1 MKKEIEFNIIKEKM
15 EKIMHDENIPKIIYK
30 YMPINEYTFKNLLN
44 NQILFSSPKD
54 FNDPFDCKMFK
65 IAKPS
70 RKNLEDYFKKLNKTS
85 EQINNITNDY
95 YKNPEDNLKHAQ
107 ETVKK
112 DVEDYSI
119 ACFSCTKEN
128 ILMWSHYSDN
138 HKGICLTFD
147 SLNLFKKSLHID
159 KTILNVLRVKYV
171 PDYPEIN
178 YFIPNKFKEEVYN
191 MFKYKYNFW
200 DKEKE
205 VRFISEKRG
214 LISFNKEA
222 LLEIN
227 FGCKLEE
234 DDPDD
239 NRKKIIE
246 LVELYNYPNVKF
258 LQATKCEDKFGL
270 NFKKIDI

>member
-1 MKKEIEFNIIKEKM
+1 MNKKIEFNIIKEKI
-15 EKIMHDENIPKIIYK
+15 EKNIRAENIPETIYK
-30 YMPINEYTFKNLLN
+30 YLPINEYTFKNLLN

-65 IAKPS
+65 ITKPS
-70 RKNLEDYFKKLNKTS
+70 RKNLEDYFKKQNKTS
-85 EQINNITNDY
+85 EQINNIINDY
-95 YKNPEDNLKHAQ
+95 DKNPEDNLKHAQ

-112 DVEDYSI
+112 SGEDYSI

-147 SLNLFKKSLHID
+147 SANLFKKSLYLNKI
-159 KTILNVLRVKYV
+159 ILNLLRVEYV
-171 PDYPEIN
+171 TDYPEIN
-178 YFIPNKFKEEVYN
+178 YFIPDKFKKEVYN
-191 MFKYKYNFW
+191 IFKYKHAYW
-200 DKEKE
+200 HEEKE
-205 VRFISEKRG
+205 VRFISEKTG

-234 DDPDD
+234 DDPYD
-239 NRKKIIE
+239 NMKKIIE

-258 LQATKCEDKFGL
+258 LQASKYEDKFCL
-270 NFKKIDI
+270 NFDKIK

>member
-1 MKKEIEFNIIKEKM
+1 MNKETEFNIMKEKL
-15 EKIMHDENIPKIIYK
+15 EKNIRDENIPETIYK
-30 YMPINEYTFKNLLN
+30 YLPINEYTFKNLLN
-44 NQILFSSPKD
+44 NQIWFSSPKD

-65 IAKPS
+65 LAKPS
-70 RKNLEDYFKKLNKTS
+70 RKNLEDFFTKQNKTFK
-85 EQINNITNDY
+85 QINNITNDY
-95 YKNPEDNLKHAQ
+95 YKNTEDNLKHAQ

-112 DVEDYSI
+112 YIEDYSI
-119 ACFSCTKEN
+119 ACFSCTKDN

-147 SLNLFKKSLHID
+147 SVNLFKKSLYIN
-159 KTILNVLRVKYV
+159 KTILNLLRVKYV

-178 YFIPNKFKEEVYN
+178 FLDTKRFRKDVYK

-200 DKEKE
+200 RKEKE
-205 VRFISEKRG
+205 IRFISEKRG

-234 DDPDD
+234 EERDGK
-239 NRKKIIE
+239 RKDIIK
-246 LVELYNYPNVKF
+246 LVKLYNYPNVKF

-270 NFKKIDI
+270 NFNKLNI